1 MFKYILLTC
10 AAISF
15 TSVPSHEPEDID
27 FSRVKGKKV
36 VKLLHGYDLESAAD
50 IAALAPSCY
59 EDNDSLSYQSHTK
72 VMEVDA
78 EIDEVWSTYKSISP
92 TEDNQNKVRFGL
104 LFSPDPNTL
113 SYSADSY
120 DGIKEGQIVFWNLK
134 FVMGLVKVPVG
145 QKIMEVNNEDKFIK
159 ICYLAQGKSHGTQY
173 IQLYPLED
181 GKTKIVHYT
190 RYKSA
195 SKFRDKRLYPMF
207 HNKAITEFH
216 EDVIN
221 KVMEKKESEEEDNK
235 TFSSK

>member
-1 MFKYILLTC
+1 MLKYFLLLS

-15 TSVPSHEPEDID
+15 AGGPAHEPEDID
-27 FSRVKGKKV
+27 FKKVKGKKV
-36 VKLLHGYDLESAAD
+36 VKLLHGYELESAED

-59 EDNDSLSYQSHTK
+59 EDNDSLSYSSHTK

-78 EIDEVWSTYKSISP
+78 GIDVVWSTYKSISP
-92 TEDNQNKVRFGL
+92 TEDNKNKVRFGL

-113 SYSADSY
+113 SYSADTY

-134 FVMGLVKVPVG
+134 FMLGLIKVPVG
-145 QKIMEVNNEDKFIK
+145 QKIMEVNNDEKFIK

-173 IQLYPLED
+173 IQLYPTED
-181 GKTKIVHYT
+181 SKTKIVHYT

-207 HNKAITEFH
+207 HNKAVTEFH
-216 EDVIN
+216 EDVIHE
-221 KVMEKKESEEEDNK
+221 VMQQKEVKEDSHNNV
-235 TFSSK
+235 SSN